1 MKTVIITPTTHSTET
16 LKTIYERRAVRKYK
30 DQPVEIEMINK
41 ILDAGRMAPSAIN
54 KQPWKFYILTN
65 KETIHSFSKEI
76 VKITAKDFI
85 KSGPKKIIE
94 TIASLFH
101 FSHGADIFKIADPVF
116 YKAPV
121 VIFITAPRDNEWAP
135 LDIGMCAQNM
145 MLAAK
150 SMGLDSCPVGFG
162 KYVEHTAIYSRLK
175 VPSSEQVEL
184 AVILGYGDE
193 TPAIHPRNRNN
204 VFFIDG
210 SPHDNG
216 KS

>member
-1 MKTVIITPTTHSTET
+1 MKTAIITQASDSTET

-30 DQPVEIEMINK
+30 DQPVDTGMIEK

-54 KQPWKFYILTN
+54 KQPWKFYILTD

-76 VKITAKDFI
+76 AKIAAKDFI
-85 KSGPKKIIE
+85 KSGPKQIIK

-101 FSHGADIFKIADPVF
+101 FSHGADLFRIADPVF

-121 VIFITAPRDNEWAP
+121 VIFITAPKDNEWAL

-162 KYVEHTAIYSRLK
+162 KYVEHAAIYSRLK
-175 VPSSEQVEL
+175 VPSSERVEL
-184 AVILGYGDE
+184 AVILGYGNE
-193 TPAIHPRNRNN
+193 TPDVHPRNRDN

-210 SPHDNG
+210 GTHDKG